1 MKRTILVIILLPL
14 IFVLANMIVDFGISV
29 LSGEIDLVIWM
40 SEHKV
45 LLVLIAVRSAFKF
58 KKLLFR

>member
-14 IFVLANMIVDFGISV
+14 IFILANGIIDFGISV

-45 LLVLIAVRSAFKF
+45 LLVLIAVWSAFKF

>member
-1 MKRTILVIILLPL
+1 MKRAILVIILLPL

-45 LLVLIAVRSAFKF
+45 LLVLIAVWSAFKF

>member
-14 IFVLANMIVDFGISV
+14 IFVLASMIVDFGISV

-45 LLVLIAVRSAFKF
+45 LLVLIAVWSAFKF

>member
-14 IFVLANMIVDFGISV
+14 IFILANMIVDFGISV

-45 LLVLIAVRSAFKF
+45 LLVLIAVWSAFKF

>member
-14 IFVLANMIVDFGISV
+14 IFVLANIIVDFGISV

-45 LLVLIAVRSAFKF
+45 LLVLIAVWSAFKF

>member
-45 LLVLIAVRSAFKF
+45 LLVLIAVWSAFKF